1 MTLKE
6 QAQRTIKKYGMLDHV
21 GNVVVGVSGGADSM
35 ALLHILLS
43 LSREAPGPRILA
55 AHVQH
60 HLRGAEAREDE
71 AYVRHICKEWGVP
84 LFVHE
89 EDIAALAERRKT
101 GLEETGRQV
110 RYAYLEE
117 IAARHAPCRIA
128 TAHNRKDNME
138 TVLLHLT
145 RGCGLKGAAGI
156 PPVRGAI
163 IRPLLFCAR
172 EDIEAYCR
180 EQGIVYRQDSTN
192 GDVAYSRNRIRREVL
207 PSLTQINTG
216 AEEAFLRFSLAARQD
231 DDCLRELAVALV
243 ETAKTEK
250 HSYNT
255 ASLLAAHP
263 AIRSRALAEIVRRE
277 GGGVCEARHI
287 DWLEKLLGRG
297 GFQTLPSRLTVCV
310 RRGQLC
316 FLSESLERGDGAFP
330 DAIPVMPGQDY
341 EFCGKTCSFSILSL
355 EEYDKEKKVNK
366 NLLKNTVDYA
376 MINHSLSL
384 RCRQSGDRYRPVGRP
399 TKTLKQLFN
408 EAGIPVW
415 ERPLVPVLCDE
426 AGILWVA
433 GFGCAARA
441 AVSESTRQILQ
452 ITVKQEVNRTE

>member
-1 MTLKE
+1 MTVKE
-6 QAQRTIKKYGMLDHV
+6 QVQRTIKEYGMLDHAS
-21 GNVVVGVSGGADSM
+21 NVVVGVSGGADSM

-43 LSREAPGPRILA
+43 LSRETHGPQILA

-60 HLRGAEAREDE
+60 HLRGAEALEDE
-71 AYVRHICKEWGVP
+71 AYVRRICKEWDVP

-89 EDIAALAERRKT
+89 VDVAALAERRKT

-117 IAARHAPCRIA
+117 IAAGHAPCRIA

-163 IRPLLFCAR
+163 IRPLLFCSR

-180 EQGIVYRQDSTN
+180 EEGIAYRQDSTN

-207 PSLTQINTG
+207 PSLAQVNTG

-231 DDCLRELAVALV
+231 DDCLRELADALV

-250 HSYNT
+250 HVYDT
-255 ASLLAAHP
+255 APLRAAHP
-263 AIRSRALAEIVRRE
+263 AVRTRALAEIVRRE
-277 GGGVCEARHI
+277 GGGICEAGHVGR
-287 DWLEKLLGRG
+287 LEDLLERE
-297 GFQTLPSRLTVCV
+297 GFQTLPSRLTACV
-310 RRGQLC
+310 RRGQLR
-316 FLSESLERGDGAFP
+316 FRSKPFHRGDGPAE
-330 DAIPVMPGQDY
+330 AIPVEPGRTY
-341 EFCGKTCSFSILSL
+341 EFCGKICAFSILSL

-366 NLLKNTVDYA
+366 NLLKTTIDYA
-376 MINHSLSL
+376 MINHSLTL
-384 RCRQSGDRYRPVGRP
+384 RCRQRGDRYRPANRP
-399 TKTLKQLFN
+399 VKTLKQLFN

-415 ERPLVPVLCDE
+415 DRPSVPVLCDE
-426 AGILWVA
+426 EGILWVA

-441 AVSESTRQILQ
+441 AVSESTQQVLR
-452 ITVKQEVNRTE
+452 ITVNQDLNRTE